1 MKNSSIIIP
10 PGLVE
15 FGDLETLATHIA
27 TVKGSI
33 CTVQQQFVISSP
45 DPAVLTALSTL
56 FQPVPEK
63 AATREKKIRGRS
75 KVVREAWERASKKAT
90 LNEPKAE
97 PMRGPH
103 VKSIEIVGTTD
114 KISRFDLD
122 KQLNERLVEV
132 GAQYRSPKHGLM
144 TVALRGDDLVLVN
157 EAREVV

>member
-1 MKNSSIIIP
+1 MSNNSITIQ

-15 FGDLETLATHIA
+15 FLDLEKLATHIA
-27 TVKGSI
+27 TIKGSM
-33 CTVQQQFVISSP
+33 CTVQQMFIVSSP
-45 DPAVLTALSTL
+45 DPAVLTALGGL

-75 KVVREAWERASKKAT
+75 KVVRKSWKKEAKNASS
-90 LNEPKAE
+90 EPKPE
-97 PMRGPH
+97 PTRGQH
-103 VKSIEIVGTTD
+103 VRSIEIVGTTD

-122 KQLNERLVEV
+122 KQLSERLVEV